1 MKNAHNVNQIFMPQN
16 VREGA
21 IMTCWM
27 TQNIVPSITPTE
39 VKINSILWS
48 YQTHH
53 SIKGSESWLVSFDEC
68 QSLGRQGVIQS
79 QHGNKFFSVS
89 VSGVF
94 HISVTYVP
102 VIIQGKPVRV
112 SG

>member
-1 MKNAHNVNQIFMPQN
+1 
-16 VREGA
+16 
-21 IMTCWM
+21 MTCWM

-39 VKINSILWS
+39 VKIMLRVYRESN
-48 YQTHH
+48 QTHYVQ
-53 SIKGSESWLVSFDEC
+53 GSESWLVSFDEC

-79 QHGNKFFSVS
+79 QHGNKFFSVA

-94 HISVTYVP
+94 HVSVTYVP

-112 SG
+112 GV

>member
-1 MKNAHNVNQIFMPQN
+1 
-16 VREGA
+16 
-21 IMTCWM
+21 MTCWM

-39 VKINSILWS
+39 VKIKFIFARVSSNPII
-48 YQTHH
+48 Q
-53 SIKGSESWLVSFDEC
+53 GSESWLVSFDEC

-79 QHGNKFFSVS
+79 QHGNKFFSVA

-94 HISVTYVP
+94 HVSVTYVP

-112 SG
+112 GV